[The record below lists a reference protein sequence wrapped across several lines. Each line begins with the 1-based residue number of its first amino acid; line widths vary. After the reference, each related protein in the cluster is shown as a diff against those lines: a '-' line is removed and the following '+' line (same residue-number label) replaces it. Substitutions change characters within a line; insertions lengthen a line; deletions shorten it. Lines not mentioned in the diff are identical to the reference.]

1 MDFGFL
7 VVFWPLE
14 RKPPKRSFDL
24 NVVLD
29 SVHFLA
35 CWSDFGGFWSFLVD
49 FCIFGGFVP
58 FWWILDFLVDF
69 VILVVFWPLERP

>member
-1 MDFGFL
+1 MDFDLFDGFWFLLVDFCLFGGCWPFLVDFGLL

-29 SVHFLA
+29 SVHLLA
-35 CWSDFGGFWSFLVD
+35 FWSDFDGF
-49 FCIFGGFVP
+49 
-58 FWWILDFLVDF
+58 
-69 VILVVFWPLERP
+69 

>member
-1 MDFGFL
+1 LTFLVDFCLFGGFLHFLVDFGLL

-35 CWSDFGGFWSFLVD
+35 FWSDFDGF
-49 FCIFGGFVP
+49 
-58 FWWILDFLVDF
+58 
-69 VILVVFWPLERP
+69 